1 MIRSGAARRGG
12 PLPQGAVMRAIL
24 LLPLALLAACN
35 STDDSTGVSA
45 DEAAQLNAAADMLD
59 INATDPDMSANA
71 PQAKE

>member
-1 MIRSGAARRGG
+1 
-12 PLPQGAVMRAIL
+12 MRAIL

-35 STDDSTGVSA
+35 ATDDSTGVSA

-59 INATDPDMSANA
+59 INAADPDMTSNA

>member
-1 MIRSGAARRGG
+1 
-12 PLPQGAVMRAIL
+12 MRAIF

-59 INATDPDMSANA
+59 INASDPDMSANV